1 MNTNRDDSS
10 SSRIERF
17 HDLVRLSDEEVV
29 ASYGEDQAKWLT
41 EFIDA
46 ELTGLQPPPV
56 ESGQQL
62 VDVLREL
69 QRNKQKWSRALAS
82 IVIDSQ
88 DAVPAEQTSARL
100 LSFTEQCPWN
110 YLRESARRKLP
121 AA

>member
-1 MNTNRDDSS
+1 MNTNRDGGSS
-10 SSRIERF
+10 ARIERF

-29 ASYGEDQAKWLT
+29 ASYGEDLTKWLI

-46 ELTGLQPPPV
+46 ELTGLQPPRV
-56 ESGQQL
+56 ESAEQL
-62 VDVLREL
+62 VVVLREL
-69 QRNKQKWSRALAS
+69 QRNKKKWSQELAS

-100 LSFTEQCPWN
+100 LSFSEQCPWN
-110 YLRESARRKLP
+110 YLRESARRKLS

>member
-1 MNTNRDDSS
+1 MNTNRDGGS

-29 ASYGEDQAKWLT
+29 ASYGEDLTKWLI

-56 ESGQQL
+56 ESAEQL
-62 VDVLREL
+62 VVVLREL
-69 QRNKQKWSRALAS
+69 QRNKKKWSQELAS

-100 LSFTEQCPWN
+100 LSFSEQCPWN